1 MARTLVVVVEG
12 GVEAASIR
20 TRILER
26 RRKGIV
32 SSGASL
38 AVKAVKVR
46 AAVTGWRLFQE
57 MALRRLGVPE
67 DVIELLRSANIA
79 ISLIMR

>member
-1 MARTLVVVVEG
+1 MARTLVAAVVEG

-46 AAVTGWRLFQE
+46 AAVTGWRLFLE
-57 MALRRLGVPE
+57 MALRRV
-67 DVIELLRSANIA
+67 VVVA
-79 ISLIMR
+79 

>member
-46 AAVTGWRLFQE
+46 AAVTGWRPFLE
-57 MALRRLGVPE
+57 MALRREVVVE
-67 DVIELLRSANIA
+67 
-79 ISLIMR
+79 